1 MKKIEEEVFSFGGFE
16 VAVAMCIGAYV
27 PEKSNEPAEEMIR
40 KAEVAL
46 FKAKSAGKSRLVFY
60 DRAMGEEIK
69 RKLLLSAEMRKSMK
83 ANEFFIHYQP
93 IFDISNGKITEVE
106 ALLRWESSTL
116 GSILPAEFI
125 PVAEE
130 NGLIDEIGYYV
141 MKSVFKQVKQ
151 WKNEGMRIEVAINI
165 SPVQLLNKN
174 FISRFRQLIRKYD
187 IDYKQIKFEITETQ
201 ILMDE
206 ERIVK
211 FLGRM
216 LKLGLDISLDDF
228 GVGFSSIKN
237 MVLFPISEIKID
249 KYFVDKLLHDEKTEI
264 ITESIIHAAKK
275 AKYKLIAEGVETQ
288 EQFDKLKDMGFDKIQ
303 GYYISKP
310 MPSEDITNFIRSFQ
324 I

>member
-1 MKKIEEEVFSFGGFE
+1 
-16 VAVAMCIGAYV
+16 
-27 PEKSNEPAEEMIR
+27 
-40 KAEVAL
+40 
-46 FKAKSAGKSRLVFY
+46 
-60 DRAMGEEIK
+60 
-69 RKLLLSAEMRKSMK
+69 
-83 ANEFFIHYQP
+83 
-93 IFDISNGKITEVE
+93 
-106 ALLRWESSTL
+106 
-116 GSILPAEFI
+116 
-125 PVAEE
+125 
-130 NGLIDEIGYYV
+130 
-141 MKSVFKQVKQ
+141 
-151 WKNEGMRIEVAINI
+151 
-165 SPVQLLNKN
+165 
-174 FISRFRQLIRKYD
+174 
-187 IDYKQIKFEITETQ
+187 
-201 ILMDE
+201 
-206 ERIVK
+206 
-211 FLGRM
+211 M